1 MSEIVS
7 RTDRVE
13 GQRRIAVLVMDRP
26 EKSMNVVDETLLDDL
41 RRQIDAVLADEAVD
55 AFVLASGKDGSFG
68 AGADIGW
75 LPELAA
81 SDDAEDFLAGVHEL
95 MARIAR
101 GTTPMVTAIN
111 GSAFGGAFELALA
124 GHGIV
129 AVPGAQLGLPE
140 VSLSL
145 LPGGGGTQML
155 RRFVPLD
162 RALDMLTS
170 GKPVAVEDAAGLV
183 ARVVPAD
190 GLVDAAVELA
200 ASLVGADLVGE
211 PSVEEGDAALV
222 ASTRE
227 ALAGSRRG
235 LSTAAGTILDVVA
248 AGVADGFEA
257 GLAAERAGFLSLL
270 RSAESRAALHLFSA
284 QDDVKR
290 RSRGGG
296 APVGRLGVVGGGQMG
311 AGIASTAVSRDLDAI
326 VRDVAEDSLGRA
338 RAYRDKVLSRT
349 APAEGTDPRV
359 DRWADTTAWEGF
371 DEVDAVVEAVFELP
385 EIKDEVLRDLCGA
398 VADDTLIASNTSAIP
413 IASLAAS
420 VTHPERF
427 LGMHFFSPVE
437 RMPLVELIPHA
448 GTAVETT
455 QRAAALGRRLGKVP
469 VVVGDAP
476 GFMTSRVYAR
486 WLAEGIR
493 LLRDGVDVEAVDSA
507 AQAVGFPVGPLLATD
522 EATLN
527 LVVQASITQVA
538 EPVMADRLDV
548 AGVRKALETLMAG
561 GVEGR
566 RQGRGFYTYEDGQR
580 VGPNPEV
587 LGILGVSPVEVDPA
601 VVGERVLLAFATE
614 CWRCDADGTICH
626 PDDGDV
632 AAVLGIG
639 FPRLLGGPFHWADE
653 VGAAEI
659 VARCDALGEAFEP
672 GPELRRLAT
681 EGGRLADLP
690 RRPAPFA
697 DRG

>member
-1 MSEIVS
+1 MSETRCI
-7 RTDRVE
+7 RRDDRGRV
-13 GQRRIAVLVMDRP
+13 AVLVMDRP
-26 EKSMNVVDETLLDDL
+26 GSSMNVVDEQLFTDL
-41 RRQIDAVLADEAVD
+41 RREVDDVLADDGID

-68 AGADIGW
+68 AGADIRW

-101 GTTPMVTAIN
+101 GSTPMVAAVN
-111 GSAFGGAFELALA
+111 GSAFGGALELALA
-124 GHGIV
+124 GHAIV
-129 AVPGAQLGLPE
+129 AVPAAQLGLPE
-140 VSLSL
+140 VGLSL

-162 RALDMLTS
+162 RALVMLTS
-170 GKPVAVEDAAGLV
+170 GKPVAVEDAGGLV

-190 GLVDAAVELA
+190 ELVDAAVEVA
-200 ASLVGADLVGE
+200 ASLAGTDLVTD
-211 PSVEEGDAALV
+211 PVVSEGDAALV

-227 ALAGSRRG
+227 ELAGSRRG
-235 LSTAAGTILDVVA
+235 LSTAAATILDVVA
-248 AGVADGFEA
+248 VGVAEGLDA
-257 GLAAERAGFLSLL
+257 GLAAERTGFLSLL

-326 VRDVAEDSLGRA
+326 VRDVAEDSLARA

-349 APAEGTDPRV
+349 APGEGEDPRV
-359 DRWADTTAWEGF
+359 DRWADTTEWEGF
-371 DEVDAVVEAVFELP
+371 GEVDAVVEAVFELP
-385 EIKDEVLRDLCGA
+385 EIKDEVLRALSDEVGE
-398 VADDTLIASNTSAIP
+398 DTLIASNTSAIP

-420 VTHPERF
+420 VTRPERF

-448 GTAVETT
+448 GTAAETT
-455 QRAAALGRRLGKVP
+455 RRAAALGRRLGKVP

-493 LLRDGVDVEAVDSA
+493 LLLDGVDVATIDRA

-548 AGVRKALETLMAG
+548 AGVRKALETLMAA

-566 RQGRGFYTYEDGQR
+566 RQGRGFYSYDEGQR
-580 VGPNPEV
+580 VGPNPDV
-587 LGILGVSPVEVDPA
+587 LGILGVSPADVDQT
-601 VVGERVLLAFATE
+601 VVGERLLLAFATE

-639 FPRLLGGPFHWADE
+639 FPRVLGGPFHWADE
-653 VGAAEI
+653 VGAAE
-659 VARCDALGEAFEP
+659 VVRRCDVLGDAFEP
-672 GPELRRLAT
+672 GPELRRLAAD
-681 EGGRLADLP
+681 GGRLADLP